1 VVSSLKSVLTAPSVA
16 YLHKENYRFFFFKF
30 FYSMSAAERLLPLLF
45 FSSDVLSFSSSAPE
59 ILRGCA
65 YGPEVDMWSVGVIT
79 YIL

>member
-1 VVSSLKSVLTAPSVA
+1 MHVYVKLQAYMYSLCI
-16 YLHKENYRFFFFKF
+16 LHVYVYEHISLVY
-30 FYSMSAAERLLPLLF
+30 ALF
-45 FSSDVLSFSSSAPE
+45 PSAPE

>member
-1 VVSSLKSVLTAPSVA
+1 MFINSFLP
-16 YLHKENYRFFFFKF
+16 H
-30 FYSMSAAERLLPLLF
+30 RLLLNINVELKLQFNTIFPL
-45 FSSDVLSFSSSAPE
+45 STAPE